1 MATLTRYISNI
12 RIGMRL
18 GGAFTGVCLCMIVAL
33 GIGLWGQNK
42 ASDASSRLA
51 AAADLRA
58 DSQNAMYRT
67 ADLNGWQNG
76 YAFDVLRGVAGA
88 ADDTVGQRKS
98 FLAAADTFRQALA
111 TLRGDQLDADGVTYV
126 NAAESAFT
134 EYMTID
140 QQVVESY
147 RAGTDSARARGN
159 NLVATAANE
168 QMSKII
174 AAIETLLESATK
186 QATAAEAEA
195 QSAASTAATFMI
207 VAGLLALGL
216 AALLAVLVTR
226 SITGPLSRTVATLR
240 EVADK
245 NLTVRAPDSSSD
257 ELGMMGRAVN
267 STLEVLLNAF
277 GRIADNSRT
286 LSGASRELSTA
297 SARIADA
304 AASASGQSDQVA
316 SSAEEVSRSVQ
327 TVAAGT
333 EEMNAAIR
341 EISGSASQAAAVA
354 ASGVDSARRAGE
366 TIGQLGRS
374 SAEIGEVVKLITAI
388 AEQTNLLALNAT
400 IEAARAG
407 EAGKGF
413 AVVASEVKDLA
424 QETAKAT
431 DDIAAR
437 VQAIQHDTTEA
448 VAAIDQISHIIEAVN
463 EHSTTIAAA
472 VEEQTATTAE
482 MSRNIV
488 EAATGSGDIANSV
501 TGVATAAQ
509 VTSAGVDEAQQTAQ
523 RLEDMSRE
531 LHEIVDQFQISAR
544 R

>member
-1 MATLTRYISNI
+1 MITRFVSNI
-12 RIGMRL
+12 RIGVRL
-18 GGAFTGVCLCMIVAL
+18 GGAFTGVCLCMVIAL
-33 GIGLWGQNK
+33 GVGLWGQST
-42 ASDASSRLA
+42 AS
-51 AAADLRA
+51 RA
-58 DSQNAMYRT
+58 TTELGQAGDIGRQAQVAKFRT

-76 YAFDVLRGVAGA
+76 YAFDIVRGVAGA
-88 ADDTVGQRKS
+88 TSDTAGPRQS
-98 FLAAADTFRQALA
+98 FLASAGAFRASVAD
-111 TLRGDQLDADGVTYV
+111 LRDEDLDAGEKSALDAAERAFGQFMTTDDQIIELFRAGTAAGRGQAGDLVAGDATDQMREIIT
-126 NAAESAFT
+126 AIDELTGQAIGDAAAAERSAESA
-134 EYMTID
+134 
-140 QQVVESY
+140 
-147 RAGTDSARARGN
+147 A
-159 NLVATAANE
+159 ATAR
-168 QMSKII
+168 
-174 AAIETLLESATK
+174 
-186 QATAAEAEA
+186 
-195 QSAASTAATFMI
+195 TFMI
-207 VAGLLALGL
+207 VAGLLALAL

-226 SITGPLSRTVATLR
+226 SITGPLSRTVDTLR
-240 EVADK
+240 EVSAK
-245 NLTVRAPDSSSD
+245 NLTVRAPDSTGD
-257 ELGMMGRAVN
+257 ELGVMGRAVN
-267 STLEVLLNAF
+267 STLEVLLDAF
-277 GRIADNSRT
+277 NRISDHSRT
-286 LSGASRELSTA
+286 LSGASQELTTA

-304 AASASGQSDQVA
+304 AAGASSQSDRVA

-354 ASGVDSARRAGE
+354 ADGVDSARRAGQ

-407 EAGKGF
+407 ESGKGF

-437 VQAIQHDTTEA
+437 VQAIQNDTTEA
-448 VAAIDQISHIIEAVN
+448 ITAIDQISTIIGAVN

-488 EAATGSGDIANSV
+488 EAATGSGEIAQNVS
-501 TGVATAAQ
+501 GVATAAQ
-509 VTSAGVDEAQQTAQ
+509 VTSAGVDEAQQTAEH
-523 RLEDMSRE
+523 LGEMSRE
-531 LHEIVDQFQISAR
+531 LQEIVGQFQLSAR

>member
-1 MATLTRYISNI
+1 MATLTRFISNI
-12 RIGMRL
+12 RIGVRL
-18 GGAFTGVCLCMIVAL
+18 GGAFTGVCLCMLVAL
-33 GIGLWGQNK
+33 GIGLWGQSK
-42 ASDASSRLA
+42 ASDATGRLA
-51 AAADLRA
+51 AAADLRQ
-58 DSQNAMYRT
+58 DSLNAMYRT

-88 ADDTVGQRKS
+88 ASDSVGQRKN
-98 FLAAADTFRQALA
+98 FIAATESFRQALA
-111 TLRGDQLDADGVTYV
+111 TLRADQLGGDEGASIDT
-126 NAAESAFT
+126 AESAFA
-134 EYMTID
+134 EYMKVD
-140 QQVVESY
+140 QQVVELF
-147 RAGTDSARARGN
+147 RAGTASGRDRGSD
-159 NLVATAANE
+159 LVAGAANE

-174 AAIETLLESATK
+174 GTIETLLASATAT
-186 QATAAEAEA
+186 ATAAEKEA
-195 QSAASTAATFMI
+195 HSAASTAATFMI

-216 AALLAVLVTR
+216 AAILAVLVTR
-226 SITGPLSRTVATLR
+226 SITGPLSQTVATLR

-245 NLTVRAPDSSSD
+245 NLTVRAPDGSHD
-257 ELGMMGRAVN
+257 ELGVMGRAVN
-267 STLEVLLNAF
+267 STLEVLLTAF
-277 GRIADNSRT
+277 GRISDNSRT
-286 LSGASRELSTA
+286 LSGASQELSTA
-297 SARIADA
+297 SARIAA
-304 AASASGQSDQVA
+304 AAADASGQSDRVA

-448 VAAIDQISHIIEAVN
+448 VAAIDQISHIIESVN

-488 EAATGSGDIANSV
+488 EAATGSGDIASSV

-509 VTSAGVDEAQQTAQ
+509 VTSAGVDEAQQTAH
-523 RLEDMSRE
+523 RLEEMSRE
-531 LHEIVDQFQISAR
+531 LQGIVDQFQITSQR
-544 R
+544 